1 MDRRGQKRRDSS
13 MMSRR
18 MSSLILNAKTL
29 RLSRRDEQQINKSV
43 LAAQTVIDNRCSLRW
58 SENMKTPRFILA
70 LLALTVALAPQAPK
84 TAFSRP
90 YKQGYSAKLISPRAG
105 QVLVPGQVVRV
116 AWTADFPDV
125 DLTMCEMEVLLSLDG
140 GKTTYMRLIESRNPK
155 IQYFDWTVPN
165 APTNTAVLNIRFG
178 CLNIY
183 PETPSLQ
190 IQSAFVISPAVN
202 N

>member
-1 MDRRGQKRRDSS
+1 
-13 MMSRR
+13 
-18 MSSLILNAKTL
+18 
-29 RLSRRDEQQINKSV
+29 
-43 LAAQTVIDNRCSLRW
+43 
-58 SENMKTPRFILA
+58 
-70 LLALTVALAPQAPK
+70 
-84 TAFSRP
+84 
-90 YKQGYSAKLISPRAG
+90 
-105 QVLVPGQVVRV
+105 
-116 AWTADFPDV
+116 V

-140 GKTTYMRLIESRNPK
+140 GKTIYMRLIESRNPK